1 MTYEEAL
8 AVATANNE
16 IDENQTFLIDK
27 NLRTVTIPDG
37 FVLGVFNDK
46 NVQIVPFAMPRYY
59 NGIDMSTFAIQVNYV
74 NSAGDGDIY
83 LVFDQDVQED
93 LILFNWVVDRT
104 AFATSGKTGFVVCMK
119 EDDEYGY
126 VAREFNTTLAYA
138 PVLEGLEI
146 DNPIDE
152 QTALDILTQIQRAAE
167 RADIA
172 AQQAEDSAAQAS
184 TDANT
189 ASDAASSA
197 TSSAATAT
205 SAQQS
210 ASESATTAT
219 NAETNALA
227 YRDAAAA
234 SAAEAASV
242 VSGI

>member
-93 LILFNWVVDRT
+93 LILFLTVLKSIIRLMNKKYWMSSLKYGEPRSGRT
-104 AFATSGKTGFVVCMK
+104 
-119 EDDEYGY
+119 
-126 VAREFNTTLAYA
+126 
-138 PVLEGLEI
+138 
-146 DNPIDE
+146 
-152 QTALDILTQIQRAAE
+152 
-167 RADIA
+167 
-172 AQQAEDSAAQAS
+172 
-184 TDANT
+184 
-189 ASDAASSA
+189 
-197 TSSAATAT
+197 
-205 SAQQS
+205 
-210 ASESATTAT
+210 
-219 NAETNALA
+219 
-227 YRDAAAA
+227 
-234 SAAEAASV
+234 
-242 VSGI
+242 